1 MVNITDNQ
9 NVGVL
14 RNVLNGVFHI
24 IICQHTKGNVAI
36 FLHALQ
42 AYV

>member
-14 RNVLNGVFHI
+14 RNVFNGVFHI
-24 IICQHTKGNVAI
+24 MCQHTKGDVAV
-36 FLHALQ
+36 FLHALL